1 MPERGR
7 KELDVEFFNAAD
19 LSGKSTNI
27 LTRLKMAEA
36 FDSIESINNLEVFC
50 VYSNQ
55 KSGYVYRKKYS
66 KILIQISTN
75 FTFPDIRMK
84 GFQEVFF
91 INLQSSFLEQLV
103 ELNLSFKLLRGSE
116 DSIKYFWGWSA
127 DSLIGV
133 IIYSF

>member
-55 KSGYVYRKKYS
+55 KAGMYIEKIFKDIDTDLNKFYLPGYKNEG
-66 KILIQISTN
+66 ISRG
-75 FTFPDIRMK
+75 I
-84 GFQEVFF
+84 FF
-91 INLQSSFLEQLV
+91 IEFTKQFS
-103 ELNLSFKLLRGSE
+103 
-116 DSIKYFWGWSA
+116 
-127 DSLIGV
+127 
-133 IIYSF
+133 